1 MDDLM
6 QEIGRYGAIKHVKQN
21 LMSLTIEFKTGE
33 DANRVLNK
41 FRGYQLTR
49 SDKPLSIRYT
59 RASVL
64 DSDTSKIEDVSRSA
78 KIDEGA
84 IYFDVKH
91 LDELQQRMIEN
102 EIMRYEEMVY
112 TES

>member
-1 MDDLM
+1 MDHLI

-21 LMSLTIEFKTGE
+21 FMSLTIEFKTGE

-59 RASVL
+59 RASIP
-64 DSDTSKIEDVSRSA
+64 DSDTSEKEDGSRSS
-78 KIDEGA
+78 KIDEGI
-84 IYFDVKH
+84 IYLDLKY
-91 LDELQQRMIEN
+91 LDELQQCMIQN
-102 EIMRYEEMVY
+102 EIMRYEKMVY
-112 TES
+112 T